1 MKQLLLALLA
11 VTMFAAPS
19 FAQMSEVK
27 ARVDGLT

>member
-1 MKQLLLALLA
+1 MKQFLVAILA

-19 FAQMSEVK
+19 FAQMSKVK

>member
-1 MKQLLLALLA
+1 MKQFLLAMLA
-11 VTMFAAPS
+11 ITILAAPS